1 MSVEVFL
8 GVMGAGKSTL
18 LLQDAWNISEDKFIL
33 YTGSESRIVKS
44 RIGPSKKAIF
54 IRDMIP
60 ILPDIRPADYILID
74 ECQFLAP
81 EAVDFFVRYS
91 LETGINIRAYGLV
104 SDFSGSMFPGTQR
117 WIAMSDKVN
126 FLQGIVR
133 CWCREPATMNGR
145 VVSGQLVKD
154 GETIVEGDIKEN
166 NNIYY
171 IPLCLTH
178 WIDGDINQ

>member
-18 LLQDAWNISEDKFIL
+18 LLQDAWNISEDNFIL
-33 YTGSESRIVKS
+33 YTGSESCMVRS
-44 RIGPSKKAIF
+44 RIGPSKNATF
-54 IRDMIP
+54 IRDVVP

-74 ECQFLAP
+74 ECQFLEP
-81 EAVDFFVRYS
+81 DVVDFFVRYS
-91 LETGINIRAYGLV
+91 LVTGVNVRAYGLI

-117 WIAMSDKVN
+117 WITMADKVN

-133 CWCREPATMNGR
+133 CWCSGPATMNGR
-145 VVSGQLVKD
+145 VVAGRLVKS
-154 GETIVEGDIKEN
+154 GATIVEGDIEEN
-166 NNIYY
+166 NDIYY

-178 WIDGDINQ
+178 WVEGDINQ